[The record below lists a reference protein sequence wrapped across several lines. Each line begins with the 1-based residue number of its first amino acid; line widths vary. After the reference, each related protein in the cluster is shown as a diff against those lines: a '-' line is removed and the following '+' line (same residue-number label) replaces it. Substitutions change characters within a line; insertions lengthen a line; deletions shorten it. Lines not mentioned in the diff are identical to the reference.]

1 MEPFI
6 LQNDSF
12 FLIKNWIEQFPG
24 LTAGITTKNGGV
36 SQDHFSSLN
45 FGFHVGD
52 DQTSVCQNR
61 DRLAELIDF
70 PLDNWVGAEQTHAVF
85 VRKISASDRGLG
97 ARSYEN
103 AFKSTDGFYTSE
115 RGILLTLCFADCVP
129 LFFIAPKAGMIGCA
143 HAGWKGTVH
152 GIARNMAE
160 AWEKEGIKAS
170 EIYAAIGP
178 SICGKCYIVDDR
190 VITFV
195 ENTLESVEKKPYN
208 QIKEGQFSLD
218 LQETNKLI
226 MMAAGIPEQ
235 NISVTSL
242 CSSCDQDHF
251 YSHRRDSG
259 KTGRMAAFIGW
270 KEEVKP

>member
-1 MEPFI
+1 
-6 LQNDSF
+6 
-12 FLIKNWIEQFPG
+12 
-24 LTAGITTKNGGV
+24 
-36 SQDHFSSLN
+36 
-45 FGFHVGD
+45 
-52 DQTSVCQNR
+52 
-61 DRLAELIDF
+61 
-70 PLDNWVGAEQTHAVF
+70 
-85 VRKISASDRGLG
+85 
-97 ARSYEN
+97 
-103 AFKSTDGFYTSE
+103 
-115 RGILLTLCFADCVP
+115 
-129 LFFIAPKAGMIGCA
+129 
-143 HAGWKGTVH
+143 
-152 GIARNMAE
+152 
-160 AWEKEGIKAS
+160 
-170 EIYAAIGP
+170 
-178 SICGKCYIVDDR
+178 VDDR

-270 KEEVKP
+270 KEEVRP